1 VTTGTPTVGWRDL
14 ADRLHAAHA
23 GPLPPTVVRE
33 AKRSLFN
40 VLGVALGASRTPQAD
55 GLFAH
60 ATVSTV
66 RSADTPSRVP
76 GRAGW
81 ADTYHAALTTGFAA
95 HLDDYDD
102 THLATVI
109 HPGAACLG
117 ALWALPYEGE
127 GEAEGETMLSAFAL
141 GCEAQLRLG
150 MAVTPAHYD
159 RGWHITGT
167 CGVIGAAV
175 TGALAAGAGPDVL
188 ALALRFA
195 AAQTVGHREG
205 FGTEVK
211 PLHAGKAA
219 ANGLRAAARA
229 EGATGLSAGES
240 MTPFLAALAD
250 PVDASRLVES
260 FGSHWELLANTYKPY
275 PCGIVAHPGIDAAI
289 DLARGQ
295 GVSSAEIAAVG
306 YACHPLVPEL
316 MGDLDPTTGLR
327 ARFSAIHGVAA
338 GLVWGEAGLRE
349 FGDEAAASPVVRAI
363 REKITMRPDDRLGRD
378 QATVTVTLTSGERL
392 VASVREARG
401 SLRRPL
407 TDEELIA
414 KVERLV
420 TSVTGRDLWTAV
432 DRISGPDGWAVLR
445 EFVTPRGADDA

>member
-1 VTTGTPTVGWRDL
+1 MTTARLTVGWRDV
-14 ADRLHAAHA
+14 AERLHAAHA
-23 GPLPPTVVRE
+23 APLPSAVVRE

-40 VLGVALGASRTPQAD
+40 VLGVGLGASRTPQVD
-55 GLFAH
+55 GLLTH
-60 ATVSTV
+60 ATLSTA

-76 GRAGW
+76 GRAEW
-81 ADTYHAALTTGFAA
+81 ADTYHAALTTGFAV

-117 ALWALPYEGE
+117 ALWALPYQ
-127 GEAEGETMLSAFAL
+127 ATGETMLSAFAL

-175 TGALAAGAGPDVL
+175 TGALAAGAGPDGL
-188 ALALRFA
+188 ARALRLA
-195 AAQTVGHREG
+195 AVQTVGHREG

-219 ANGLRAAARA
+219 ANGLLAVARA
-229 EGATGLSAGES
+229 ERETGISAGES
-240 MTPFLAALAD
+240 MAPFLAALAD
-250 PVDASRLVES
+250 SHDAGPLVES

-275 PCGIVAHPGIDAAI
+275 PCGIVAHPGIDAGI
-289 DLARGQ
+289 NLVRGR
-295 GVSSAEIAAVG
+295 GVAPEEIAAVG

-316 MGDLDPTTGLR
+316 MGDLDPVTGLR
-327 ARFSAIHGVAA
+327 ARFSAVHGVAA

-349 FGDEAAASPVVRAI
+349 FGDEAAVSPAVRAI

-378 QATVTVTLTSGERL
+378 QATVTVTLTSGESL
-392 VASVREARG
+392 AASVREARG

-414 KVERLV
+414 KVDRLV
-420 TSVTGRDLWTAV
+420 TSITGRDLWAAV
-432 DRISGPDGWAVLR
+432 DRISTPDGWAALR
-445 EFVTPRGADDA
+445 DIVSPRGAGDSR